1 MAGPDVVDDNSAAA
15 QTAAEQHDTEKSEKH
30 LVHDRHH
37 DEAKA
42 AAEANLENLHEE
54 LPDFPTEEEIA
65 TLRRVSAHIPLKL
78 FTIAFVELCER
89 FSYYGSTVLVRSGII
104 LIHYKMKWLTSRS
117 VSY

>member
-15 QTAAEQHDTEKSEKH
+15 RIAAEQHDAEKSEKH
-30 LVHDRHH
+30 LDHDGHH
-37 DEAKA
+37 DEGKA
-42 AAEANLENLHEE
+42 VAEANLEHLHEE

-89 FSYYGSTVLVRSGII
+89 FSYYGATVLVRSGAIFI
-104 LIHYKMKWLTSRS
+104 Y
-117 VSY
+117 